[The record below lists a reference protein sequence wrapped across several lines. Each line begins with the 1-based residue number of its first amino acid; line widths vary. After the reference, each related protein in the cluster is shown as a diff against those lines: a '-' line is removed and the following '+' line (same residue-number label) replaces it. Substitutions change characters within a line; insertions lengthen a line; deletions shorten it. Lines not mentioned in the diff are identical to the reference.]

1 MGVQMNISVTSIF
14 RQEKY
19 KQYSLLGIS
28 GANIFPAMT
37 SEKNTHSA
45 EEAARLKAIYKARKS
60 ADPSLNQEK
69 VAHECGWASQ
79 SVVSQYMTGKI
90 PLNISALMSLSR
102 ALNFPPEAVSPRL
115 VETISTSQGGVAE
128 SLGKYEP
135 KVQNTTDMGSA
146 GRLLP
151 VIGYVK
157 AGAFCEAV
165 ENFQP
170 EDADDWVEAGGPA
183 GPRAF
188 ILRVEGF
195 SMEPDFKP
203 GDKVVIDP
211 DMQWNS
217 GDVVVAKRYRDEA
230 VTLKQL
236 RQEGTEFYLYA
247 TNPDWPDRIIRMNEE
262 WSICGRAR
270 RKIVDL

>member
-1 MGVQMNISVTSIF
+1 MGVQMDISITSISE
-14 RQEKY
+14 QQKY
-19 KQYSLLGIS
+19 KRYSLLEIS
-28 GANIFPAMT
+28 DANTFPAMT

-45 EEAARLKAIYKARKS
+45 EEAARLMAIYKARKS

-69 VAHECGWASQ
+69 VAHDCGWASQ

-115 VETISTSQGGVAE
+115 VETISTGSAVE
-128 SLGKYEP
+128 SLGSESKLG
-135 KVQNTTDMGSA
+135 NTTDLGPA

-217 GDVVVAKRYRDEA
+217 GDFVVAKRYRDEA

-236 RQEGTEFYLYA
+236 RQEGSEFYLYA
-247 TNPDWPDRIIRMNEE
+247 TNPDWPNRIIRMDEE